1 MPSAASLTSF
11 NTLLIAFAR
20 FIEQPRQGLDQVRM
34 IDGIAS
40 MFIDKWCDNI
50 FKPRDSRPG
59 TQTQGGIVMSDLKT
73 PKDIDEEYVLNQ
85 YKSKIDYYWAA
96 SGSNKRSYKRY
107 RSWTVFL
114 SSLVT
119 LVSSISAAEFVQR
132 PEWLRVL
139 FAVATPVIAATLA
152 IISGLG
158 QNFHWG
164 SAWRDMVINATRL
177 EKERDRFLATKKEK
191 RDIEK
196 ELDTLNSIVLEET
209 RNFFQRVLDSEIKS
223 KDQSDAEG

>member
-1 MPSAASLTSF
+1 M
-11 NTLLIAFAR
+11 NEV
-20 FIEQPRQGLDQVRM
+20 EQPTVVD
-34 IDGIAS
+34 D
-40 MFIDKWCDNI
+40 
-50 FKPRDSRPG
+50 
-59 TQTQGGIVMSDLKT
+59 
-73 PKDIDEEYVLNQ
+73 EYVLNQ

-96 SGSNKRSYKRY
+96 SSSNKRSYKRY
-107 RSWTVFL
+107 RSWTIFL

-119 LVSSISAAEFVQR
+119 LVSSISAAEFVQK
-132 PEWLRVL
+132 PEWLRIL

-191 RDIEK
+191 RDIER
-196 ELDTLNSIVLEET
+196 ELETLNSIVLEET
-209 RNFFQRVLDSEIKS
+209 RNFFQRVLDSEIKP
-223 KDQSDAEG
+223 KEQSNEQG